1 MTPAQDFE
9 FTAALHRAFAHA
21 IKVVGFATFKATSL
35 FVSNRKQHSAEKDA
49 A

>member
-1 MTPAQDFE
+1 MSLNQQTE
-9 FTAALHRAFAHA
+9 LRELKAFDHA

-35 FVSNRKQHSAEKDA
+35 FASNRTAASEKKA